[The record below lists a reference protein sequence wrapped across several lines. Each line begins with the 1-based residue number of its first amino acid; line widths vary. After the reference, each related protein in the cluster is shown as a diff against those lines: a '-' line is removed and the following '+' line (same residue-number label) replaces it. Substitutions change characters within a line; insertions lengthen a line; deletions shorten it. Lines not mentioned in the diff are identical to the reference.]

1 MEKLNGENKW
11 RKRIKKKKEK
21 TSGLENE
28 KFIVIIINKIQKKIK
43 ILLINNKR
51 CSLVSLSSPLPPSIH
66 LPFFS
71 PRDVFAKFLFIRL
84 KVSRTGTGRLK
95 KPIVRPR
102 LPIPPLRLRCRQ
114 AGEAGR
120 TYFPPANPLYLCC
133 LGIYSLATRHS
144 ENQNVKTQALM
155 LLQTHYISAVFGR
168 FKSCNQAQRESK
180 C

>member
-1 MEKLNGENKW
+1 M
-11 RKRIKKKKEK
+11 
-21 TSGLENE
+21 
-28 KFIVIIINKIQKKIK
+28 F
-43 ILLINNKR
+43 
-51 CSLVSLSSPLPPSIH
+51 SLFSPLPPSIH

-102 LPIPPLRLRCRQ
+102 LPIFPLELSCRQ
-114 AGEAGR
+114 AGQAGR
-120 TYFPPANPLYLCC
+120 TYFPPANPFYLCC
-133 LGIYSLATRHS
+133 FLGIYSLATRHS
-144 ENQNVKTQALM
+144 ENQNVKTQAYWSP
-155 LLQTHYISAVFGR
+155 QTHYISAVCGR

>member
-1 MEKLNGENKW
+1 MEKTNGEE
-11 RKRIKKKKEK
+11 EK

-51 CSLVSLSSPLPPSIH
+51 CSLSSLSSPLPPSIH
-66 LPFFS
+66 LPFFL

-133 LGIYSLATRHS
+133 FLGIYSLATRHS
-144 ENQNVKTQALM
+144 ENQNVKTQAL
-155 LLQTHYISAVFGR
+155 LSPQTHYISAVCGS